1 MTNDELRIKV
11 SALRPMLFVRDFF
24 MDKKELRHSIRS
36 RLFGLA
42 QSQRRHES
50 KEACLNLIGT
60 DEYKKASVVMIF
72 LSLPHEVDTTA
83 VILDAWQQ
91 GKTVAVPKISWQQR
105 HMIAVEITSL
115 ETGLTESSSGLKNP
129 TTGVPMPVE
138 DIDLVVTPGLGFD
151 SKGNRL
157 GRGGGY
163 YDRFFG
169 SELLTAKKC
178 GFAFSQQIVESVP
191 VEEHDKL
198 VDFLVTDAGVVVC
211 NK

>member
-1 MTNDELRIKV
+1 
-11 SALRPMLFVRDFF
+11 
-24 MDKKELRHSIRS
+24 MDKKELRHSLRS
-36 RLFGLA
+36 RLFALA
-42 QSQRRHES
+42 QSQRRIES
-50 KEACLNLIGT
+50 KQACQNLIET
-60 DEYKKASVVMIF
+60 DEYRNASVIMIF

-83 VILDAWQQ
+83 VILDAWQH
-91 GKTVAVPKISWQQR
+91 GKTVAVPKVSWQQR

-138 DIDLVVTPGLGFD
+138 EIDLIVTPGLGFD
-151 SKGNRL
+151 AKGNRL

-169 SELLTAKKC
+169 SEHLVAKKC
-178 GFAFSQQIVESVP
+178 GFGFSQQIVESVP
-191 VEEHDKL
+191 VDEHDKL

-211 NK
+211 NR